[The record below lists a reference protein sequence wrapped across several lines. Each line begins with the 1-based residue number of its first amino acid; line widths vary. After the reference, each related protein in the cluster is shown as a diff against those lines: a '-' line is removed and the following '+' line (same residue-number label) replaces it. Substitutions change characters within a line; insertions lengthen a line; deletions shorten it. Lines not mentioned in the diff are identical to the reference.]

1 MGRVSRVAAVYDMHG
16 TLPILEAMLSDLEGV
31 DHDLLVLGGDV
42 IS

>member
-1 MGRVSRVAAVYDMHG
+1 MEQVSRVAAVYDIHG
-16 TLPILEAMLSDLEGV
+16 TLPILEAMLSDIEGV

>member
-1 MGRVSRVAAVYDMHG
+1 
-16 TLPILEAMLSDLEGV
+16 LPILEAMLSDIEGV